1 LKSKVTGLILAGGRG
16 TRMGR
21 VDKGLQPFRGSTMVA
36 HVLARLAPQVAS
48 VAINANRNL
57 PQYQAM
63 AGELPVLPDY
73 LDGFA
78 GPLAGLQVGL
88 QFCPTE
94 LLLTAPCDSP
104 FFPLDMAERLYAAMS
119 AAGADMAMAVTMER
133 DPEQPDA
140 APYRQSHPVFSLVKA
155 NVLPQLEAYLET
167 GARRMEGFYKS
178 LRVAEVLFDDA
189 AAFGNINTLEDLHHH
204 ERTAAAA
211 QAATSP
217 AAAPAPAAP
226 IAPAAG
232 GPSNAASGHAS
243 APSASSPATSDH
255 AAARPATSPTAPGGE
270 VPSAASSAAAG
281 GLAGGRD
288 GDPAALAVDEAQR
301 MICARVAAVEA
312 TETLSLL
319 NALDR
324 VLATDIVSPIN
335 VPAYDNSAMDGYA
348 LRGADLPPGDATGTS
363 TFKTIG
369 IAYAG
374 HPFTQAPQAR
384 ECIRIMTGAAIPPG
398 CDSVLPQELAANIN
412 GDQVSIAPNAIH
424 AGANLRRAGEDL
436 KAGSIAIAAGKLLR
450 PADLGL
456 IASLGIGEVTVKR
469 KLRVAFFS
477 TGDELRSLG
486 EKLEDGCVYDS
497 NRYTLFGMLQRLG
510 CEVIDLGVVRD
521 DPQALEDTLRKAASQ
536 ADAIITSG
544 GVSEGAADYTRDI
557 MALLG
562 DVAFWKLAMRPGR
575 PFAFGRVQTEQDSA
589 WLFGLPGN
597 PVAVMVSFYML
608 ARPALLRMMGAESKL
623 QTMQARSTEAIR
635 KRPGRTEYQRGIVS
649 KGEDGAPQ
657 VRLTGAQGSGILS
670 SMTEANCIVILHH
683 DLVNVV
689 AGQMVEVMLFD
700 GLV

>member
-1 LKSKVTGLILAGGRG
+1 
-16 TRMGR
+16 MGR
-21 VDKGLQPFRGSTMVA
+21 VDKGLQPLRGSTLVA

-48 VAINANRNL
+48 VAVNANRNL
-57 PQYQAM
+57 PQYQAV
-63 AGELPVLPDY
+63 AGESPVLPDFI
-73 LDGFA
+73 DGFA

-104 FFPLDMAERLYAAMS
+104 FFPLDLAERLHAAME
-119 AAGADMAMAVTMER
+119 AEGAELAMAVTMER

-140 APYRQSHPVFSLVKA
+140 APYRQPHPVFSLMKA
-155 NVLPQLEAYLET
+155 SVLPQLDVYLDT
-167 GARRMEGFYKS
+167 GARRMEGFFKS
-178 LRVAEVLFDDA
+178 LRVAEVLFDDS
-189 AAFGNINTLEDLHHH
+189 AAFGNINTLEDLQRH
-204 ERTAAAA
+204 ERETTAPA
-211 QAATSP
+211 SP
-217 AAAPAPAAP
+217 AAAAASAVASPDTNAASAPCPNAA
-226 IAPAAG
+226 APAAG
-232 GPSNAASGHAS
+232 SASGDAASAAVGR
-243 APSASSPATSDH
+243 APDS
-255 AAARPATSPTAPGGE
+255 
-270 VPSAASSAAAG
+270 
-281 GLAGGRD
+281 
-288 GDPAALAVDEAQR
+288 DPAALAVDEAQR
-301 MICARVAAVEA
+301 LICERIAPVDA
-312 TETLSLL
+312 TETLPLL

-324 VLATDIVSPIN
+324 VLATDIISPIN

-348 LRGADLPPGDATGTS
+348 LRGADLPADGAAPL
-363 TFKTIG
+363 TFKNIG

-374 HPFTQAPQAR
+374 HPFTQAPQQN

-398 CDSVLPQELAANIN
+398 CDTVLPQELAAAID
-412 GDQVSIAPNAIH
+412 GDHVTIAANAIR

-436 KAGSIAIAAGKLLR
+436 PQGGVAIAAGKLLR

-456 IASLGIGEVTVKR
+456 IASLGIGQVTVKR
-469 KLRVAFFS
+469 KLKVAFFS

-510 CEVIDLGVVRD
+510 CDIIDMGVVRD
-521 DPQALEDTLRKAASQ
+521 DPQALEAALRKAANN

-575 PFAFGRVQTEQDSA
+575 PLAFGKVQTEQDSA

-597 PVAVMVSFYML
+597 PVAVMVSFYMF
-608 ARPALLRMMGAESKL
+608 ARPALLRMMGADSKL
-623 QTMQARSTEAIR
+623 QTMQARATESIR

-649 KGEDGAPQ
+649 TGADGAPQ

-670 SMTEANCIVILHH
+670 SMTEANCIVMLHH
-683 DLVNVV
+683 AQANVA
-689 AGQMVEVMLFD
+689 AGQMVEVLLFD
-700 GLV
+700 GLT

>member
-1 LKSKVTGLILAGGRG
+1 
-16 TRMGR
+16 MGR
-21 VDKGLQPFRGSTMVA
+21 VDKGLQPFRGATLVA

-57 PQYQAM
+57 PQYQAV
-63 AGELPVLPDY
+63 AGESPVLPDY

-88 QFCPTE
+88 QFCPTG

-104 FFPLDMAERLYAAMS
+104 FFPLDMAERLHAAME
-119 AAGADMAMAVTMER
+119 AEGADLAMAVTMEH
-133 DPEQPDA
+133 DPEQPEA
-140 APYRQSHPVFSLVKA
+140 APFRQPHPVFSLVKSS
-155 NVLPQLEAYLET
+155 VLPQLETYLET
-167 GARRMEGFYKS
+167 GARRMEGFYKT
-178 LRVAEVLFDDA
+178 LHVAEVLFDDS

-204 ERTAAAA
+204 ERST
-211 QAATSP
+211 
-217 AAAPAPAAP
+217 APAPSSRAP
-226 IAPAAG
+226 DA
-232 GPSNAASGHAS
+232 
-243 APSASSPATSDH
+243 
-255 AAARPATSPTAPGGE
+255 
-270 VPSAASSAAAG
+270 
-281 GLAGGRD
+281 
-288 GDPAALAVDEAQR
+288 DPAALAVEDAQR
-301 MICARVAAVEA
+301 LICARVAPVEA
-312 TETLSLL
+312 TEQLSLL
-319 NALDR
+319 AALDR
-324 VLATDIVSPIN
+324 VLAADIISPIN

-348 LRGADLPPGDATGTS
+348 LRGQDLPTEGAS
-363 TFKTIG
+363 AKFKTIG
-369 IAYAG
+369 VAYAG
-374 HPFTQAPQAR
+374 HPFTQAPHAN
-384 ECIRIMTGAAIPPG
+384 ECVRIMTGAAIPPG

-412 GDQVSIAPNAIH
+412 DDDVTITHNAIR

-436 KAGSIAIAAGKLLR
+436 QAGGIAIAQGKLLR

-469 KLRVAFFS
+469 KLKVAFFS

-510 CEVIDLGVVRD
+510 CEVIDMGVVRD
-521 DPQALEDTLRKAASQ
+521 DPQALEAALRQAAAS

-575 PFAFGRVQTEQDSA
+575 PLAFGKVQAGQDSA

-597 PVAVMVSFYML
+597 PVAVMVSFYL
-608 ARPALLRMMGAESKL
+608 FARPALLRMMGADSAL
-623 QTMQARSTEAIR
+623 QTMQARATQAIR

-649 KGEDGAPQ
+649 KSDDGTPQ

-670 SMTEANCIVILHH
+670 SMTEANCIVVLHH
-683 DLVNVV
+683 DQANVA
-689 AGQMVEVMLFD
+689 AGQTVDVMLFD